1 MKNLAL
7 IIFGIF
13 LSLQGFSQRTAD
25 TIISNNPQKLKV
37 KVLYFHITH
46 RCNTCFSIEANVR
59 KTLNDYFKSK
69 IDSGII
75 DLYILDCELPEN
87 KEIANK
93 YEAFGATLALTTYAD
108 KKELKT
114 EDLTNWA
121 FQKIHSSEVFIS
133 ELKTKIETLLK

>member
-1 MKNLAL
+1 MKNIVV
-7 IIFGIF
+7 IILGLF
-13 LSLQGFSQRTAD
+13 LSFQGFTQKTAD
-25 TIISNNPQKLKV
+25 TVVSNNPKKLKL

-59 KTLNDYFKSK
+59 KTLNEYFKNE

-75 DLYILDCELPEN
+75 DLYVLDCELPIN

-93 YEAFGATLALTTYAD
+93 YDAFGATLALTTYTN
-108 KKELKT
+108 KTELKT

-121 FQKIHSSEVFIS
+121 FQKIHNPEIFIL
-133 ELKTKIETLLK
+133 ELKTKIEILLK